1 MSEDELKV
9 YQGLTKIQ
17 KDMVDS
23 LLNLGF
29 THKYNS
35 TYERHGWGEIK
46 VTKYSRWSDL
56 LKKVHEQGKDQK
68 QFEFQRVL
76 GV

>member
-1 MSEDELKV
+1 MSEDELKM
-9 YQGLTKIQ
+9 YQSLTKLQ
-17 KDMVDS
+17 KDMVDA

-29 THKYNS
+29 KHKYNS
-35 TYERHGWGEIK
+35 TYELFGWGEIK
-46 VTKYSRWSDL
+46 VGKYSRWSDL

-68 QFEFQRVL
+68 RFEFQRVL

>member
-1 MSEDELKV
+1 MSEDELKM
-9 YQGLTKIQ
+9 YQSLTVLQ
-17 KDMVDS
+17 KDMVDA

-35 TYERHGWGEIK
+35 TYELSGWGEIK
-46 VTKYSRWSDL
+46 VSKYSRWSAL

-68 QFEFQRVL
+68 RFEFQRVL